1 MTSLITTYAAYAI
14 DRRPIVDLSM
24 LSWEDG
30 AIADK
35 LVHFYEDGFR
45 RFVIP
50 PMVDETII
58 DSSPESSARL
68 EEVRNFVDACDNPVI
83 VLVRFNLDGYRSEYS
98 GLVETDFI
106 QNVIDALVNSNIHG
120 FVGPMQRFTED
131 EYSGCSH
138 PVLRQLLTLYPK
150 FFLIRDMSSDPYV
163 AISGSCDLP
172 EIYECPVEIL
182 NSSSP
187 YSGWSSE
194 SIRSSV
200 ESIVSIDIG
209 DVNAMN
215 ALVMQTCADWGVI
228 PCLRILP
235 SLSYQ
240 DFSQFINAYESREK
254 SIKTKASRARRL
266 ISFLHGCRRM
276 CGSDHACSG
285 FASSELLSN
294 KTCICPAIV
303 DCSHHDFID
312 SYSNYLSESMC
323 RSAPWYEDPLF
334 YYASGFPQSSKLSE
348 ISPYG
353 NVGAEKAAE
362 LVQNILAEEFSRH
375 PDYAYLGE
383 LSSAIVL
390 RNWGRGGFASGTDEF
405 FEETRLTNHEDD
417 KVHQLRSDAPLKDAR
432 ETIFNSN
439 GINSCR
445 GWMKNFLEHFDCL
458 RQRMAVFSH
467 TSVLSPWIFVIDSD
481 LNIDIASV
489 VSNPSLYEGQTVYS
503 NWTEHRLDGRWS
515 SEKCITIEGNEYTLS
530 EASSFSDIYSC
541 QTFDPQGRTASMF
554 MPEDVDANKHHYE
567 FLKNR
572 AFSKWFA
579 DMARA
584 SAAHALSKSV
594 GLMLSKH
601 FPGIVVV
608 AKNIAPQM
616 SSILVERKEAE
627 PSFCQTQVLG
637 YDAHG
642 ISCCL
647 PVFPPHIGM
656 IAQGYPGSLAISEG
670 VRLLA
675 KCAQNGDQK
684 QEWYSSSPIGD
695 CAWVYGGQAK
705 EFAFDSQQYSIG
717 NSGDMVAQREPA
729 SLSLISSSVSSYPS
743 IDSTFAAVKSPSLS
757 SQSNGLDFI

>member
-1 MTSLITTYAAYAI
+1 MTSLVTTYAAYAI

-24 LSWEDG
+24 LSWDDD

-35 LVHFYEDGFR
+35 LIDFYEDGFR
-45 RFVIP
+45 RFIIP
-50 PMVDETII
+50 PMIGETIV

-68 EEVRNFVDACDNPVI
+68 EEVRNFVETCDNPVT
-83 VLVRFNLDGYRSEYS
+83 VLVRFNLDGHRSEYS
-98 GLVETDFI
+98 GLVETEFI
-106 QNVIDALVNSNIHG
+106 QNAIDALVGANIRG

-172 EIYECPVEIL
+172 EIYECPIEIL
-182 NSSSP
+182 NSHSP

-200 ESIVSIDIG
+200 ESIVSVEVGDI
-209 DVNAMN
+209 NAI
-215 ALVMQTCADWGVI
+215 VMQTCADWGVV
-228 PCLRILP
+228 PCLRILA
-235 SLSYQ
+235 SSAYQ
-240 DFSQFINAYESREK
+240 DFSQYINAYESREK

-276 CGSDHACSG
+276 CGSEYACAG
-285 FASSELLSN
+285 FASSDLLSN

-303 DCSHHDFID
+303 DCSHHNFVD
-312 SYSNYLSESMC
+312 SYSHYLPESMC
-323 RSAPWYEDPLF
+323 KSFPWYDDPLF
-334 YYASGFPQSSKLSE
+334 YYASGFSQSPKLSE

-362 LVQNILAEEFSRH
+362 LVQNILAEELSQH

-390 RNWGRGGFASGTDEF
+390 RNWGRGGSASGTDEF
-405 FEETRLTNHEDD
+405 FEETRLTNHEAD
-417 KVHQLRSDAPLKDAR
+417 KVYQLRLDSPLKDAK
-432 ETIFNSN
+432 ESVFNSN

-445 GWMKNFLEHFDCL
+445 VWMKNFLEHFDCL

-467 TSVLSPWIFVIDSD
+467 ISVLPPWLFVIDSD
-481 LNIDIASV
+481 LNIDIANV
-489 VSNPSLYEGQTVYS
+489 VSSPSTYEGQTVYS

-515 SEKCITIEGNEYTLS
+515 SEKCLTINGSEYTLA
-530 EASSFSDIYSC
+530 EAASFSDIYFC
-541 QTFDPQGRTASMF
+541 QAFDPQGKIANTFR
-554 MPEDVDANKHHYE
+554 PEDVDSNKHHYE
-567 FLKNR
+567 FIKNR

-579 DMARA
+579 DIARA
-584 SAAHALSKSV
+584 SAAHALSNSI
-594 GLMLSKH
+594 GSMLSRH

-608 AKNIAPQM
+608 AKNISPQM
-616 SSILVERKEAE
+616 SSVIVEQKEAE
-627 PSFCQTQVLG
+627 PSFCQTQVLVYEATG
-637 YDAHG
+637 V
-642 ISCCL
+642 SCCL

-656 IAQGYPGSLAISEG
+656 IAQGYPGSPVISEG

-675 KCAQNGDQK
+675 KCSQNGDQK

-695 CAWVYGGQAK
+695 CAWVYGGQGK
-705 EFAFDSQQYSIG
+705 EFAFDSQQYSID
-717 NSGDMVAQREPA
+717 NSVDLVAQRERI
-729 SLSLISSSVSSYPS
+729 SLPLSSSSVSSYPT
-743 IDSTFAAVKSPSLS
+743 IDFTSAAVKSPSLS